1 MRSQKVISLFFPGSG
16 PQGAP
21 GWSQGPSQG
30 AKSDPKARKSD
41 SKSFRNRVPKPST
54 IDKKSKRM
62 GLRICLESYW
72 TRGENLRWMP
82 PRCFPDASQIPPIP
96 LIPLISLLHLI
107 PLIPL
112 IALIPPISLIQ
123 LASPRPPRQGRF
135 FEKKNA
141 KSRKFSR
148 ATVPVT
154 LLTTLKNLLF
164 RVSLKIAN
172 GNGVREQPSL

>member
-1 MRSQKVISLFFPGSG
+1 MHIYIYTYMQTNIHTNIHIYIHVYMYIY
-16 PQGAP
+16 
-21 GWSQGPSQG
+21 
-30 AKSDPKARKSD
+30 
-41 SKSFRNRVPKPST
+41 
-54 IDKKSKRM
+54 IH
-62 GLRICLESYW
+62 IHIY
-72 TRGENLRWMP
+72 
-82 PRCFPDASQIPPIP
+82 IYIY
-96 LIPLISLLHLI
+96 
-107 PLIPL
+107 
-112 IALIPPISLIQ
+112 IQ

>member
-1 MRSQKVISLFFPGSG
+1 
-16 PQGAP
+16 
-21 GWSQGPSQG
+21 
-30 AKSDPKARKSD
+30 
-41 SKSFRNRVPKPST
+41 
-54 IDKKSKRM
+54 
-62 GLRICLESYW
+62 
-72 TRGENLRWMP
+72 MP
-82 PRCFPDASQIPPIP
+82 PDAPRCFQMPLDASQMP
-96 LIPLISLLHLI
+96 LDASPDT
-107 PLIPL
+107 PNTPNTDTPN
-112 IALIPPISLIQ
+112 APNNPNIQ